1 MIGVA
6 IYNDGMCEVQDTI
19 KVRKTFVGEEVQLF
33 GHNGAYFIGVDYC
46 TWVTEGN
53 REIELHEFCMWD
65 GDQHVNYK
73 VGGQNDFI

>member
-33 GHNGAYFIGVDYC
+33 GRNGAYFIGVDYC
-46 TWVTEGN
+46 TWVTEDD
-53 REIELHEFCMWD
+53 REVLLTDFCLLD
-65 GDQHVNYK
+65 GDQYVSYK
-73 VGGQNDFI
+73 AGEQNDFI